1 MFIYLYTV
9 IDNQTLN
16 LCRGPKVLLAVDQ
29 LNALYRNTYYKDQ
42 ESQPL
47 SADRFELPKRILDML
62 SSSDL
67 KNVVRLGAI
76 DRSYSQIHSK
86 RFEDMLKDA
95 EVVYSDPLDLSGN
108 SEASGKKLLE
118 QVSEFGVILPYSSG
132 DGKETSSAVPMH
144 NIKRFVVP
152 VFDRKETKSMLD
164 YYARAKI
171 IESKGK
177 CFLD

>member
-1 MFIYLYTV
+1 M
-9 IDNQTLN
+9 
-16 LCRGPKVLLAVDQ
+16 LAVDQ
-29 LNALYRNTYYKDQ
+29 LNALCRNTYYKDQ

-86 RFEDMLKDA
+86 RFEDMLKSA
-95 EVVYSDPLDLSGN
+95 EVVNSDPLDLSGN
-108 SEASGKKLLE
+108 NDASGKELLE
-118 QVSEFGVILPYSSG
+118 QVSEFGVILPSSSG
-132 DGKETSSAVPMH
+132 DGKETSSEGVVVPMH
-144 NIKRFVVP
+144 NVKRFVVP
-152 VFDRKETKSMLD
+152 VFDRKETKSMLE

-177 CFLD
+177 CILD